1 MSYRAVLFDLF
12 DTLVPGQPA
21 KVWRQTYTD
30 MAAVLEVED
39 EPFHAAWYEAFEA
52 RMTGELRD
60 TEEQIR
66 TILRRVGETASDPQ
80 IEEAVRI
87 KQRFLTKALQP
98 RHDTLETLEG
108 IRSRGLELGL
118 VTDCSWEAPRILD
131 AGPLGPIFDARACS
145 ALLGTRK
152 PDPRMYLHVLEQLG
166 LPPEAGIYVG
176 DGNSHELLGAREL
189 GMTTVWVDNGER
201 QQFKERWSPDG
212 DHSVTQL
219 GQLLPLVDRLRA
231 S

>member
-1 MSYRAVLFDLF
+1 MQARAVLFDLF

-21 KVWRQTYTD
+21 AVWRQTYTD

-39 EPFHAAWYEAFEA
+39 EPFHAAWYAAFED
-52 RMTGELRD
+52 RMTGKLRD

-66 TILRRVGETASDPQ
+66 TILRAVGEAASDRQ
-80 IEEAVRI
+80 IEEAVKV
-87 KQRFLTKALQP
+87 KQRFLMKALQP
-98 RHDTLETLEG
+98 RHDTLHTLDG
-108 IRSRGLELGL
+108 LRSRGLSLGL

-131 AGPLGPIFDARACS
+131 EGPLGPFFSARACS

-166 LPPEAGIYVG
+166 LPPEACLYVG
-176 DGNSHELLGAREL
+176 DGNSHELLGARQL
-189 GMTTVWVDNGER
+189 GMTTVWVDNGSL

-212 DHSVTQL
+212 DHSVQQL
-219 GQLLPLVDRLRA
+219 AELLPIVDRLLG
-231 S
+231 